1 MKRKRNT
8 ILIDGS
14 QSCHI
19 QVRRR
24 LYFLVYWIADAKS
37 MVVFCDTQPTR
48 FLAISKNATMPAGI
62 KRRSDMKKGS
72 FVLTISIGFPVTT
85 PN

>member
-1 MKRKRNT
+1 VKRRRNT

-24 LYFLVYWIADAKS
+24 LYFLVKWIADAKS
-37 MVVFCDTQPTR
+37 IVVFCNTQSTL
-48 FLAISKNATMPAGI
+48 FSAISKNTTMPAGI
-62 KRRSDMKKGS
+62 KRSSDMKKGARS
-72 FVLTISIGFPVTT
+72 F
-85 PN
+85 